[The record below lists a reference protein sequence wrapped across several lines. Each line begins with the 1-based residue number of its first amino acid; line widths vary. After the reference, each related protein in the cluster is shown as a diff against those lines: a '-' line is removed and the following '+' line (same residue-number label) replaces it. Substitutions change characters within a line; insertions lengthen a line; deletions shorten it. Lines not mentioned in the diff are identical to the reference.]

1 MKPWVVIVDYC
12 WGARHISYRRPILS
26 LNPRNRVPGSD
37 WWTVSFGGL
46 SVFVIPY
53 FLLVCWLV
61 CSFLDR
67 MVLSTLLVLT
77 GMSHLVEIPCW
88 SSDSLGGSW
97 WDEWPFILD
106 WLNMPRP
113 LICAVLLSL
122 ILAPL
127 HLVEN
132 PGMRRALSL
141 VFLLWFFL
149 VWLFCLVQ
157 SLPVFPLFFVGWSD
171 CFCVCTCKMSH
182 CICICI

>member
-26 LNPRNRVPGSD
+26 LNPRNRVPGSG

-67 MVLSTLLVLT
+67 IVLSTLLVLT
-77 GMSHLVEIPCW
+77 GMSHLVEIPLLCPI
-88 SSDSLGGSW
+88 SLGGVSKTGRSTLCGSSW
-97 WDEWPFILD
+97 IGYASPSHTCRAYPWPILT
-106 WLNMPRP
+106 PF
-113 LICAVLLSL
+113 
-122 ILAPL
+122 

-132 PGMRRALSL
+132 PGMRGYCHWLILSFM
-141 VFLLWFFL
+141 V
-149 VWLFCLVQ
+149 VQ
-157 SLPVFPLFFVGWSD
+157 VAIS
-171 CFCVCTCKMSH
+171 
-182 CICICI
+182 

>member
-12 WGARHISYRRPILS
+12 WGARHISYWRPILS
-26 LNPRNRVPGSD
+26 LNPRNRVPGSG

-67 MVLSTLLVLT
+67 IVLSTLLVLT

-127 HLVEN
+127 HRTNQFWAPREN
-132 PGMRRALSL
+132 RMSKSFSVLEIIIHK
-141 VFLLWFFL
+141 
-149 VWLFCLVQ
+149 VQ
-157 SLPVFPLFFVGWSD
+157 ILARIAKSGV
-171 CFCVCTCKMSH
+171 
-182 CICICI
+182 